1 LKKLH
6 LFLPLYKLFI
16 ILFINLINNFM
27 ATCKNNT
34 LYFARPSSDSTTC
47 TNKTNFNLGVSDPL
61 DIGQLSPRPNRT
73 KVKSQLRDYI
83 LLMLGAPVVTV
94 ELDDQQ
100 LDAAVDLSLQIYEEY
115 APREFFKYHVFPTIP
130 GKSVYTLPPDIGY
143 VRHVFYK
150 EMATFSFSSSDL
162 GGAIPIEY
170 FYPGGAYASITGG
183 LIDSVTPI
191 WGRVGEWS
199 LYKGYERTYARSAS
213 NLGGWEWVGG
223 YQNIKLYPIPRSVQG
238 VIVHYVQKN
247 TDWQR
252 VNQAMQEGALA
263 HAKIMLGRIRSKFG
277 SLPGAQGGVQLDG
290 KDLITEGLQ
299 EKKDWEERLISR
311 YGDTL
316 PITFG

>member
-1 LKKLH
+1 MIK
-6 LFLPLYKLFI
+6 
-16 ILFINLINNFM
+16 NLNNFM
-27 ATCKNNT
+27 ATCTNNT
-34 LYFARPSSDSTTC
+34 LFFNRPTSQAQNC
-47 TNKTNFNLGVSDPL
+47 NQKNYNLGVSDPL
-61 DIGQLSPRPNRT
+61 DIGKLSPRPNRS

-100 LDAAVDLSLQIYEEY
+100 LDAAVDLALQVYEEY
-115 APREFFKYHVFPTIP
+115 APREFFKYYVFQATP
-130 GKSVYTLPPDIGY
+130 GKSIYTLPPDVGY

-213 NLGGWEWVGG
+213 NLGGWEWIGG
-223 YQNIKLYPIPRSVQG
+223 YQTIKVYPIPRSPQAI
-238 VIVHYVQKN
+238 IVHYLQKN
-247 TDWQR
+247 MDWPR
-252 VNQAMQEGALA
+252 VNQAMQEGALSF
-263 HAKIMLGRIRSKFG
+263 AKIMLGRIRSKYAT
-277 SLPGAQGGVQLDG
+277 LPGAQGGVQLDG

-299 EKKDWEERLISR
+299 EKKDWEERLITR